1 MKSHKDIIWE
11 IMSRVSCILLLGLIL
26 VTSPRVVLAES
37 TSAQLVKSGKEE
49 FHRYCISC
57 HGMDARG
64 TGPASGALKASPAD
78 LTEIVKR
85 RGGGEFPVEEISGK
99 IDGRANLPA
108 HGTREMPIWGRD
120 FSEKLGDK
128 SLGEEVATGKVTV
141 LIEYLKSI
149 QR

>member
-1 MKSHKDIIWE
+1 MRG
-11 IMSRVSCILLLGLIL
+11 IMTRAYSLLLLGLLSIITPRL
-26 VTSPRVVLAES
+26 VVAEN

-49 FHRYCISC
+49 FHRYCVSC
-57 HGMDARG
+57 HGVDARG
-64 TGPASGALKASPAD
+64 NGPASGALKASPAD

-108 HGTREMPIWGRD
+108 HGTREMPIWGRN
-120 FSEKLGDK
+120 FSEKLGDR
-128 SLGEEVATGKVTV
+128 SLGEELATGKVTV